1 MADHMFFKDEGY
13 EFATRVALGAV
24 AYRLAEPGEVTS
36 TAARITDADA
46 DSWFD
51 EWTALGDRL
60 LKEAHHAEREG
71 DHVTA
76 RYRYLRAAT
85 YLGTGF
91 FYVLGTNDPS
101 RGLATWRHHREAVE
115 HAFRLWPTPVEK
127 VQIPYEHTH
136 LHGYFMSG
144 GDGVRPLVI
153 LTNGSDGTVSDML
166 SMGGIDA
173 LERGYH
179 VLIYDGPGQGYALY
193 EQHMPFRG
201 DWEAVVTPV
210 VDWALARDDVQGDA
224 IALAGVSQAGY
235 WVPRAAA
242 FEHRLAAIIV
252 DPGVVDVM
260 STWRDKLPPQLWG
273 LFESGDDADFD
284 TYFMQ
289 AVKADPGLR
298 AMVAKR
304 MEPYRTS
311 SMAAV
316 LHEQAGWDV
325 KSVAGQITC
334 PTLITSPDDEQFWPG
349 QSKAL
354 FDLLTVH
361 DKVLVPFPA
370 SEGSNWH
377 CEPMGLQ
384 VRNERVYDWLATVM
398 PRPPAA

>member
-1 MADHMFFKDEGY
+1 MSDHMFFKDEGY
-13 EFATRVALGAV
+13 EFATRCAIGAV
-24 AYRLAEPGEVTS
+24 AYRLAEAGEVTS
-36 TAARITDADA
+36 TAARITDGDP

-51 EWTALGDRL
+51 EWVAVGDRL

-71 DHVTA
+71 DPVTA

-85 YLGTGF
+85 YMGTGF
-91 FYVLGTNDPS
+91 FYVLGTKDPS
-101 RGLATWRHHREAVE
+101 RGLSTWRHHREAID

-127 VQIPYEHTH
+127 VKIPYEKTH

-144 GDGVRPLVI
+144 GEGVRPLVI

-166 SMGGIDA
+166 SMGGMDA

-201 DWEAVVTPV
+201 DWEAVATPV
-210 VDWALARDDVQGDA
+210 VDWALARGDVQADA
-224 IALAGVSQAGY
+224 IALSGVSQAGY

-242 FEHRLAAIIV
+242 FEHRLAAIII

-260 STWRDKLPPQLWG
+260 STWKAKLPPQLWG
-273 LFESGDDADFD
+273 LFESGDDATFD
-284 TYFMQ
+284 TFFNQ
-289 AVKADPGLR
+289 ATSANPGLA

-304 MEPYRTS
+304 MEPYRTD

-316 LHEQAGWDV
+316 LHEQSSWDV
-325 KSVAGQITC
+325 KSVASQITC
-334 PTLITSPDDEQFWPG
+334 PALITSPDDEQFWPG
-349 QSKAL
+349 QSQAL
-354 FDLLTVH
+354 FDLLPMKE
-361 DKVLVPFPA
+361 KVLVPFPA
-370 SEGSNWH
+370 SEGTNWH

-398 PRPPAA
+398 PRPPA